1 MVVVG
6 CACSDDMRRA
16 VSVSTSNKRLRT
28 EFPYH
33 RPAASCTSVERDL
46 QSPKA
51 RVKVT
56 GESDAITLSKDH
68 QNASCWEHT
77 PALDFP
83 AGALAR

>member
-1 MVVVG
+1 MVMVG

-16 VSVSTSNKRLRT
+16 VSVSTSDKRLRT
-28 EFPYH
+28 EFSYH

-46 QSPKA
+46 HSPKA

-56 GESDAITLSKDH
+56 GESDAVTVSEDH
-68 QNASCWEHT
+68 QNASYGEHA
-77 PALDFP
+77 PALDLP